1 MTTFNELYFSG
12 HCCYLVLA
20 QALIFFLSTV
30 FRFPFVSIRVAF
42 ICISFCVADSEESST
57 KAGHPSRSCV

>member
-20 QALIFFLSTV
+20 QALIFFFV
-30 FRFPFVSIRVAF
+30 NRFPFPIRF
-42 ICISFCVADSEESST
+42 HSS
-57 KAGHPSRSCV
+57 RVYLYFFLCC